1 MRVTYISVPVIL
13 RTAILRRITYYS
25 GNRLQIIFLSCYVN
39 DFTLMQVSGMNNTCI
54 VGEGRDCLENGSRLS
69 GKGQIKSWGKH
80 HEHT

>member
-54 VGEGRDCLENGSRLS
+54 VGEGRDCPENGSPLS

>member
-54 VGEGRDCLENGSRLS
+54 VGEGRDCPGEWIAIV
-69 GKGQIKSWGKH
+69 GQKADKKLG
-80 HEHT
+80 

>member
-39 DFTLMQVSGMNNTCI
+39 DFTLLQVS
-54 VGEGRDCLENGSRLS
+54 V
-69 GKGQIKSWGKH
+69 
-80 HEHT
+80 